1 MSEQVS
7 NLTSQRVSELEL
19 ELAYYPGC
27 LILQRMPEYELATRA
42 VLKALGIE
50 LRIVQEAA
58 CCGAPVAE
66 SFTADWI
73 YLAAYNLAQV
83 ERMGHDTVVTLCG
96 SCTNGLTRAAQALK
110 DPGVCA
116 EANRRLKPLGLSV
129 TGLVAVKHLVRLLAE
144 REDDLR
150 ARIVRPLSLHSVQGK
165 PLRVALTNPC
175 QVFRPGDVMGANDP
189 DDPMRPQSM
198 RRLVELTG
206 AEVAEYGGE
215 DECCGATLYLAAPKL
230 SLAAGRR
237 KLEATWNQGANLLL
251 HGCGNSHLLLR
262 RFQPAILRDA
272 PELRQQA
279 LFLPQLI
286 GLAMGLPEEE
296 LGLRKGMWR

>member
-1 MSEQVS
+1 M
-7 NLTSQRVSELEL
+7 
-19 ELAYYPGC
+19 ELAFYPGC
-27 LILQRMPEYELATRA
+27 LILQRMPEYELATRT

-50 LRIVQEAA
+50 LKIVQQAI

-66 SFTADWI
+66 SFTADWVH
-73 YLAAYNLAQV
+73 LAAYNLAQV

-96 SCTNGLTRAAQALK
+96 SCTNGLTRVAHALRAPEK
-110 DPGVCA
+110 RA
-116 EANRRLKPLGLSV
+116 EANRRLEPLGLSV
-129 TGLVAVKHLVRLLAE
+129 TGQVAVKHLVRLLAE
-144 REDDLR
+144 REKDLQ
-150 ARIVRPLSLHSVQGK
+150 ARIVRPLSFC
-165 PLRVALTNPC
+165 VALTNPC
-175 QVFRPGDVMGANDP
+175 QVFRPGNVMGVLD
-189 DDPMRPQSM
+189 DDPMKPRVM

-206 AEVAEYGGE
+206 AEAVEYGGE

-237 KLEATWNQGANLLL
+237 KLEATHQHGADLLL

-262 RFQPAILRDA
+262 NFQHVIIRDT
-272 PELRQQA
+272 PELRQRA

-296 LGLRKGMWR
+296 LGLREGPWR